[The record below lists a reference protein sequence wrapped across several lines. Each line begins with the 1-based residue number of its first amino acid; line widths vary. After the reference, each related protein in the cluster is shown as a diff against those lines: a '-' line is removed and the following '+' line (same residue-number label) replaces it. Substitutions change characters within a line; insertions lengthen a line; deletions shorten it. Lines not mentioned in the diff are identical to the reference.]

1 MCGFEKNRY
10 HCEYKCNY
18 FIPFLESMNPT
29 EEVTWRHI
37 QQKDIRVFENYYKEH
52 YKEFFLASYK
62 YVRTPEAAQEIVND
76 VFVKIW
82 EDAEKMTIESSLK
95 AYIYRSVINRSIN
108 VLNKQKK
115 ELQNQ
120 RELAHLPEETYELK
134 EIETNEL
141 KVKLYK
147 AIDALPEQCKRVFLM
162 SRFDNLK
169 QQEIADKLGISIKT
183 VKNHITHALKQLKN
197 STGYPAIILMSVLD
211 IFFQQ

>member
-1 MCGFEKNRY
+1 
-10 HCEYKCNY
+10 
-18 FIPFLESMNPT
+18 MNPT
-29 EEVTWRHI
+29 EEITWRQI

-52 YKEFFLASYK
+52 YKKFFLVSYK
-62 YVRTPEAAQEIVND
+62 YVKRTALAQEVVND

-82 EDAEKMTIESSLK
+82 EDAEKITIESSLK
-95 AYIYRSVINRSIN
+95 SYIYRSVINRSIN
-108 VLNKQKK
+108 ALNKEKK

-120 RELAHLPEETYELK
+120 RELAHLPEETYEIR

-162 SRFDNLK
+162 SRFDNMK

-183 VKNHITHALKQLKN
+183 VKNHITHALKQLRN
-197 STGYPAIILMSVLD
+197 STGYPVIILMSILN

>member
-1 MCGFEKNRY
+1 
-10 HCEYKCNY
+10 
-18 FIPFLESMNPT
+18 MNPT
-29 EEVTWRHI
+29 EEITWRQI

-52 YKEFFLASYK
+52 YKEFFLVSYK
-62 YVRTPEAAQEIVND
+62 YVKTTALAQEIVND

-82 EDAEKMTIESSLK
+82 EDAEKITIESSLK
-95 AYIYRSVINRSIN
+95 SYIYRSVINRSIN
-108 VLNKQKK
+108 ALNKQKK

-147 AIDALPEQCKRVFLM
+147 AIDALPEQCKKVFLM
-162 SRFDNLK
+162 SRFDNMK

-183 VKNHITHALKQLKN
+183 VKNHITNALKQLRN
-197 STGYPAIILMSVLD
+197 STGYTVIIFIGALN
-211 IFFQQ
+211 IFFIISRAMINFPCLIIIMYGIFI